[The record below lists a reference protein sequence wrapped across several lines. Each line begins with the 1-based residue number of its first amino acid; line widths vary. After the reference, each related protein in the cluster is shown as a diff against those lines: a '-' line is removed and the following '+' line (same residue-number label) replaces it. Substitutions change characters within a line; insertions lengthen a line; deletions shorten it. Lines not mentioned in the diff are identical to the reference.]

1 MTVIIDGTNG
11 VATSGTN
18 LTSTS
23 LILNGST
30 SGAITLIANATA
42 GTNTITLP
50 AKTGTILTTASAG
63 SVLQVVNATYAT
75 LVSSVSATF
84 ADVGLSATIT
94 PSSAS
99 NKILCIVDI
108 NGCSSYTSTTG
119 LGLRLVRTSTT
130 ILTFESIAAY
140 VSTGLNLATGS
151 SSTNY
156 LDSPATT
163 SATTYKI
170 QFSNASAA
178 GTVYVNNYLI
188 SSGTNSTMTLMEI
201 AA

>member
-1 MTVIIDGTNG
+1 MSYIAAGNTT
-11 VATSGTN
+11 T
-18 LTSTS
+18 TS
-23 LILNGST
+23 LTLNADTTGNLIFT
-30 SGAITLIANATA
+30 TGGAN
-42 GTNTITLP
+42 
-50 AKTGTILTTASAG
+50 TTALTIDSSQNITTAQRFAKASMPTG

-108 NGCSSYTSTTG
+108 NGCSSYTLTAG
-119 LGLRLVRTSTT
+119 LALRLVRTSTT

-188 SSGTNSTMTLMEI
+188 ASGTTSTITLMEI
-201 AA
+201 AG